1 MYGWLIIWICDLMV
15 GLGMG
20 VMRGGVLMLMLMRSR
35 HNSLRSN
42 LIRVTVRIR
51 VAIDYLT
58 LDYGGSIRPWI
69 V

>member
-1 MYGWLIIWICDLMV
+1 MV
-15 GLGMG
+15 GLGMD
-20 VMRGGVLMLMLMRSR
+20 VVRNGVLMLRLMGSSY
-35 HNSLRSN
+35 NSLRSN
-42 LIRVTVRIR
+42 LIRVTARIR